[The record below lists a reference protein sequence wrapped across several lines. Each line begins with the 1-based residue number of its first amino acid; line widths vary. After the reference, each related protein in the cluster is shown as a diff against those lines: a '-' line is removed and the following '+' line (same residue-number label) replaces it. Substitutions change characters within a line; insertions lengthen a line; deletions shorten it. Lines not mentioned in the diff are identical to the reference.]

1 MSADKPRLLIVDDI
15 ADNRIILARRL
26 VRRGFEVVEAPGG
39 RAALELIAKQP
50 FDLVLL
56 DIMMPDMDGIEVL
69 KTIRESHSP
78 STLPV
83 IMVTANGQSADTV
96 TALTLGANDY
106 VTKPVDF
113 PVALARIE
121 AQVARKRAEEALRLT
136 N

>member
-96 TALTLGANDY
+96 TALTLGAN
-106 VTKPVDF
+106 VTGC
-113 PVALARIE
+113 
-121 AQVARKRAEEALRLT
+121 QEALFSGCEGAVPVIRI
-136 N
+136 